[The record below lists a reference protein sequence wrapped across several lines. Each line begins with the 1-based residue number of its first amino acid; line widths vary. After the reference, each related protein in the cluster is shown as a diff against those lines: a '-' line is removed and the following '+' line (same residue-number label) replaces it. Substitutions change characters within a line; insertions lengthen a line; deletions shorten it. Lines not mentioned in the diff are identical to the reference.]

1 MVPFHTFRKNSFD
14 MPQDGR
20 EFVSHFSVPVRTLS
34 IADERF
40 FGLEEYALCVSEARS
55 QKIYSGERTMAL
67 YAHFSSIGGLEVSD
81 AGGRQWEISR
91 LWLAMAPCHRIVG
104 NHPMPSKMILTR
116 RVQKR
121 QAPNHLNSNREH
133 SEDGSHP
140 ILEKCYASKFPAST
154 FQLATHHKT
163 RT

>member
-1 MVPFHTFRKNSFD
+1 MELDVDFSTGLKESDRSERERERVESGSIPCLQENLFD

-20 EFVSHFSVPVRTLS
+20 EFVPHFSVPVRTLS

-40 FGLEEYALCVSEARS
+40 FGLEECALCASEARS

-67 YAHFSSIGGLEVSD
+67 YAHFSSIWDIGGLEVSD

-104 NHPMPSKMILTR
+104 NHPR
-116 RVQKR
+116 
-121 QAPNHLNSNREH
+121 
-133 SEDGSHP
+133 
-140 ILEKCYASKFPAST
+140 
-154 FQLATHHKT
+154 
-163 RT
+163 